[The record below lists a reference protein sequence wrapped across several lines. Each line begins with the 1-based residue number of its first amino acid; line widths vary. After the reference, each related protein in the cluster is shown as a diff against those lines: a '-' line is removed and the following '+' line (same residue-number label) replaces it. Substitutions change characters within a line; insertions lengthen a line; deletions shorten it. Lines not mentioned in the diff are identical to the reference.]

1 MMTHLK
7 KTSIVL
13 CVEFIGSFICDLFV
27 FRSARVILLSDS
39 TITVDEMVQV
49 FVVHLAKEGVLNII
63 DNLPFL
69 SIVHML
75 LLLLLLL

>member
-1 MMTHLK
+1 MPHLK

-13 CVEFIGSFICDLFV
+13 CVEFIGSFIRDLFV

-63 DNLPFL
+63 DNLPF
-69 SIVHML
+69 
-75 LLLLLLL
+75 